1 MLPINLRQLAD
12 AVKGQFQNGTAD
24 PDRVI
29 ARVSIDSRTI
39 EAGDVFIAIRGDV
52 FDGHDF
58 AAAAA
63 KKGACC
69 IVAEHPL
76 ELPAESGTPVL
87 LVEDTT
93 AALGRLAAWYRQ
105 RLNAKVIAITGSAGK
120 TTTRQML
127 HHVLSRF
134 YRCRQA
140 QKSFNNHIGVPLTI
154 LSAEPEDEYLVLELG
169 SNHRGEIAYLTNLS
183 KPDAAAVTFIG
194 PAHLEG
200 FRTIDNILRE
210 KASIAEGLAA
220 GGTLYVNGDQPELV
234 SYVKTAYDVRVI
246 TSGTVDGCD
255 IIGTQLC
262 TNGCSGSLVID
273 GVTVSVPLP
282 GVANLH
288 NCLTVWSICR
298 DCNISL
304 SDFAE
309 AVGTIPPIAMR
320 LEVQTIG
327 PLTVLNDC
335 YNANPAS
342 MANALSCLGAMA
354 QEKHARAI
362 FVAGSMGELGE
373 RAAELHV
380 ELGRKAAAEGVG
392 LLLACGP
399 FAEQI
404 VHGAGQSNRDL
415 LTQAY
420 ENTAELCDNL
430 HKWLQPDDI
439 VLVKGSR
446 SAGLEKA
453 IARMQQLYES

>member
-1 MLPINLRQLAD
+1 MLPINLRQLAEIL
-12 AVKGQFQNGTAD
+12 KGRFQNSPAD
-24 PDRVI
+24 PDRCI

-39 EAGDVFIAIRGDV
+39 ESGDLFIAIHGDV

-63 KKGACC
+63 GKGACC
-69 IVAEHPL
+69 IIAERPVDM
-76 ELPAESGTPVL
+76 PGDAKPPVL
-87 LVEDTT
+87 LVDDTL
-93 AALGRLAAWYRQ
+93 AALGKLAAWYRR
-105 RLNAKVIAITGSAGK
+105 RLKAKVIAITGSAGK

-127 HHVLSRF
+127 SHVLSRF
-134 YRCRQA
+134 HRCRQA

-154 LSAEPEDEYLVLELG
+154 LSAEAEDEFLVLELG
-169 SNHRGEIAYLTNLS
+169 TNHPGEIAYLTHLS
-183 KPDAAAVTFIG
+183 KPDAAAITLIG

-200 FRTIDNILRE
+200 FGTLANILRE

-220 GGTLYVNGDQPELV
+220 GGTLYANGDQPELV
-234 SYVKTAYDVRVI
+234 DYLKKTYDVRVI
-246 TSGTVDGCD
+246 TSGTVGGCD
-255 IIGTQLC
+255 IIGTQLN
-262 TNGCSGSLVID
+262 TNGPSGSLVID

-282 GVANLH
+282 GVANLR

-309 AVGTIPPIAMR
+309 AVTTIPPVAMR

-327 PLTVLNDC
+327 PVTVLNDC

-342 MANALSCLGAMA
+342 MANALNCLGAMA
-354 QEKHARAI
+354 KEKGARAV

-373 RAAELHV
+373 QAAQLHL
-380 ELGRKAAAEGVG
+380 ELGRTAAAAGIE

-399 FAEQI
+399 FAPQI
-404 VHGAGQSNRDL
+404 VTGAKQARGDL
-415 LTQAY
+415 LMEAY
-420 ENTAELCDNL
+420 EGTAQLCDNL

-453 IARMQQLYES
+453 IAQMQQRYKS